1 MFSYKTSEQTN
12 SVLMRLAEQLAK
24 VKPVTFFLTNSYAV
38 YPPRAATK
46 RRKRQDEAFAAFF
59 LFFFAI
65 ATFTQTWKRI
75 RR

>member
-1 MFSYKTSEQTN
+1 VKRSFLRSFAPFLKVFFYKFLRRLSAARRDKAPEATS
-12 SVLMRLAEQLAK
+12 RWK
-24 VKPVTFFLTNSYAV
+24 G
-38 YPPRAATK
+38 
-46 RRKRQDEAFAAFF
+46 QDEAFAAFF